1 MHWANVWTAFTPQKS
16 RLLSQLPSQKPIPPS
31 KLWVESLILSP
42 YKIIFRSRRIQRHHL
57 QAKILHQP
65 KTLSHPLHQ
74 EAKTTN
80 PTVWFINYFSWLLIK
95 NILDPVPAHKRGG
108 VQLWQ
113 FLRQLL
119 DNPERRNIIHW
130 TRQGHDGEFKLLDPE
145 EVARL

>member
-1 MHWANVWTAFTPQKS
+1 MSHKI
-16 RLLSQLPSQKPIPPS
+16 LLISY
-31 KLWVESLILSP
+31 EP
-42 YKIIFRSRRIQRHHL
+42 YHMAQIGFRIFKQVIIF
-57 QAKILHQP
+57 
-65 KTLSHPLHQ
+65 
-74 EAKTTN
+74 N
-80 PTVWFINYFSWLLIK
+80 
-95 NILDPVPAHKRGG
+95 LDPVPAHKRGG

>member
-1 MHWANVWTAFTPQKS
+1 M
-16 RLLSQLPSQKPIPPS
+16 
-31 KLWVESLILSP
+31 
-42 YKIIFRSRRIQRHHL
+42 
-57 QAKILHQP
+57 
-65 KTLSHPLHQ
+65 
-74 EAKTTN
+74 AKTVSVLIWN
-80 PTVWFINYFSWLLIK
+80 NHWLITFLLK
-95 NILDPVPAHKRGG
+95 GDPVPAHKRGG